1 MLTRGYNANASDIHI
16 EPFEDKTMVRM
27 RIDGMIIDYVQ
38 LAKNLHQSLIVRIKI
53 MANMDIAEKRVPQDG
68 HFVTTLEGTKMNL
81 RVSVIPTV
89 YGEKAVLRFLNSNT
103 PILNDTQYGMNL
115 ENYQKMRKM
124 MEMPHG
130 IIYLT
135 GPTGSGKT
143 TTLYMILETL
153 AKRQVN
159 ISTIEDPVEKNIER
173 VKMCIRDS

>member
-1 MLTRGYNANASDIHI
+1 M
-16 EPFEDKTMVRM
+16 
-27 RIDGMIIDYVQ
+27 
-38 LAKNLHQSLIVRIKI
+38 
-53 MANMDIAEKRVPQDG
+53 EKRP
-68 HFVTTLEGTKMNL
+68 FT
-81 RVSVIPTV
+81 
-89 YGEKAVLRFLNSNT
+89 FLNSNT

-159 ISTIEDPVEKNIER
+159 ISTIEDPVEKH
-173 VKMCIRDS
+173 

>member
-1 MLTRGYNANASDIHI
+1 
-16 EPFEDKTMVRM
+16 MVRM

-53 MANMDIAEKRVPQDG
+53 MANMDIAEKRVSQDG

-81 RVSVIPTV
+81 RVSVILQCM
-89 YGEKAVLRFLNSNT
+89 EKRRFYVFLNSNT

-159 ISTIEDPVEKNIER
+159 ISTIEDPGK
-173 VKMCIRDS
+173 KH